1 MSTGCL
7 FCDIV
12 AGHKPSRKVYEDE
25 HILAFH
31 DIRPSAPVHVLVIP
45 RKHIATLLDLTPD
58 DQPLMGHLSVT
69 LPVIARQLG
78 LERGFKLQVNTGRGG
93 GQEVFH
99 IHYHLLGHPSR

>member
-1 MSTGCL
+1 MGTGCI
-7 FCDIV
+7 FCDIL
-12 AGHKPSRKVYEDE
+12 AGHKPCRKVYEDE
-25 HILAFH
+25 HVLAFH

-58 DQPLMGHLSVT
+58 DQTLMGHLSVT

-78 LERGFKLQVNTGRGG
+78 LERGFKLHVNTGRAG

-99 IHYHLLGHPSR
+99 VHYHLLGHPSR